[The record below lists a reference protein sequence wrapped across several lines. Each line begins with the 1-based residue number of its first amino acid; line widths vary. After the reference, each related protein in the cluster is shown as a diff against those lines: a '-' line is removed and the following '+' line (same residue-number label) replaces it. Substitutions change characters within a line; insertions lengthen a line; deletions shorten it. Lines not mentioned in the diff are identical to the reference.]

1 MDWLILLLVGCVGY
15 LIGKGND
22 ARYKISDSER
32 EIAEIITSQINPTNE
47 VLINNVT
54 LRLLDGRTTQ
64 IDHILISQYGVYA
77 IETKD
82 YRGWIFGNGKSETWT
97 QVIYKRKST
106 FQNPLRQNYYHTK
119 ALEELFDF
127 LPKGAIKSLVIFTDK
142 SEFKTEMPNNVINSQ
157 DIPKFLSSR
166 NEELISLNRIQFC
179 LGRLTF
185 YRLPESYDTDRMHV
199 HNLRNRN

>member
-32 EIAEIITSQINPTNE
+32 EIAEIIASQINPTNE

-82 YRGWIFGNGKSETWT
+82 YRG
-97 QVIYKRKST
+97 
-106 FQNPLRQNYYHTK
+106 
-119 ALEELFDF
+119 
-127 LPKGAIKSLVIFTDK
+127 
-142 SEFKTEMPNNVINSQ
+142 
-157 DIPKFLSSR
+157 
-166 NEELISLNRIQFC
+166 
-179 LGRLTF
+179 
-185 YRLPESYDTDRMHV
+185 
-199 HNLRNRN
+199 

>member
-22 ARYKISDSER
+22 ARYKISESER
-32 EIAEIITSQINPTNE
+32 KTAEIIASQINPTNE

-64 IDHILISQYGVYA
+64 IDHILISRYGVYA

-82 YRGWIFGNGKSETWT
+82 YSGWIFGNDKAETWT

-127 LPKGAIKSLVIFTDK
+127 LPKGAIKSIVIFTDK
-142 SEFKTEMPNNVINSQ
+142 SEFKTEMPDNVINSQ

-199 HNLRNRN
+199 HNLRNRI